1 MAKEIAMYNR
11 LNGIESLQNADISTM
26 VNNFQLFLS

>member
-11 LNGIESLQNADISTM
+11 LNSIESLQNAGITTM
-26 VNNFQLFLS
+26 VGRFRLVS

>member
-11 LNGIESLQNADISTM
+11 LNSIESLQNTDISTM
-26 VNNFQLFLS
+26 VDIFL

>member
-11 LNGIESLQNADISTM
+11 LNSIESLQNADIATM
-26 VNNFQLFLS
+26 VGRFQLVS